1 VSYVKSEQKPIDSGF
16 NFKST
21 AEDVIAGHDLSGKI
35 AIVTGGYSGIGL
47 ETTRVLALAGAHVV
61 VPARD
66 IQKAREAVN
75 GIAGVEL
82 AQLDLMD
89 PASIDAF
96 AEQFLDSKRPL
107 HILVNNAGIMAVPLV
122 RDSRGY
128 ESQFATNHL
137 GHFQLTARLWAAL
150 VQANGARV
158 ISVSSRGHR
167 FSGVD
172 FDDWNFERRPYD
184 KWVAYGQSKTANILF
199 AVSVD
204 ARGYKDGVRAFSL
217 HPGRIID
224 TALARH
230 MAPEELRAAVGDE
243 QRARNATNPADYMK
257 TIPEGA
263 ATSVWCATSRQL
275 AGMGGVYCEDCNV
288 APVLAPG
295 ADESALGVRAYAVD
309 PEFAERLWTLSLT
322 LTATQPA

>member
-1 VSYVKSEQKPIDSGF
+1 MISEQIPIGSGF
-16 NFKST
+16 GFKST
-21 AEDVIAGHDLSGKI
+21 AEDVIAGHDLTGKI

-47 ETTRVLALAGAHVV
+47 ETTRAFASAGARVI

-66 IQKAREAVN
+66 MAKARDAVKV
-75 GIAGVEL
+75 IAGVEL
-82 AQLDLMD
+82 ARLDLFD
-89 PASIDAF
+89 PSSIDEF
-96 AEQFLDSKRPL
+96 AQQFLNSRQPL
-107 HILVNNAGIMAVPLV
+107 HILVDNAGIMAVPLI
-122 RDSRGY
+122 RDARGY

-137 GHFQLTARLWAAL
+137 GHFQLTARLWPAL

-172 FDDWNFERRPYD
+172 FDDPNFERRPYD

-199 AVSVD
+199 AVALD
-204 ARGYKDGVRAFSL
+204 ARGQEDGVRAFSL

-230 MAPEELRAAVGDE
+230 MSQEELLAAIGSNE
-243 QRARNATNPADYMK
+243 LARQSTDPATYMK

-263 ATSVWCATSRQL
+263 ATSVWCATSHQL
-275 AGMGGVYCEDCNV
+275 DGMGGVYCEDCDV
-288 APVLAPG
+288 APVVP
-295 ADESALGVRAYAVD
+295 ADSDGLGVRPYAID
-309 PEFAERLWTLSLT
+309 PEFAERLWSLSTTLI
-322 LTATQPA
+322 AAQIPR